1 MKKYPACKAQ
11 KFKSKAALAIFGFL
25 LVPALPGL
33 LQADTITVA
42 AADNIYAAG
51 QSSAGSVGGGSLPAA
66 IALPSGATYLEFN
79 VTGSYT
85 FLTSNSGCMSASM
98 GCITVNNGGN
108 YNDADGNFAAV
119 SSSTNTGAGSL
130 SGIDYPGAG
139 ELVGVFVGSGG
150 PAGAAPAALD
160 YRSGG
165 NAVTTAASYSPLLDQ
180 VFYIGVGSLGEYTT
194 DCFVDETCTP
204 QQFYIP
210 AGATELYLG
219 ISDAGGYNGPPSAY
233 GDNSGSY
240 SVQYAFPGVAA
251 PSAVPEPA
259 SFGLIACGLSL
270 GVLRLRGKAKPGT
283 PSTSV

>member
-1 MKKYPACKAQ
+1 MKKYSAWKAQ
-11 KFKSKAALAIFGFL
+11 RFKSKAALAIFGFL

-33 LQADTITVA
+33 LQADTITVDA
-42 AADNIYAAG
+42 TDNIYAAG
-51 QSSAGSVGGGSLPAA
+51 QASTGSVGGGSLPDG
-66 IALPSGATYLEFN
+66 IALPSGATYLEFK

-85 FLTSNSGCMSASM
+85 FPNFGCGSATT

-150 PAGAAPAALD
+150 PVGAAPPALD

-204 QQFYIP
+204 QQFHIP

-219 ISDAGGYNGPPSAY
+219 ISDASGYNGPPSAY

-240 SVQYAFPGVAA
+240 SVQYKFPGVTA

-259 SFGLIACGLSL
+259 SFGLLVCGLSL
-270 GVLRLRGKAKPGT
+270 GVLRLRRKAKPGT
-283 PSTSV
+283 PCTAV